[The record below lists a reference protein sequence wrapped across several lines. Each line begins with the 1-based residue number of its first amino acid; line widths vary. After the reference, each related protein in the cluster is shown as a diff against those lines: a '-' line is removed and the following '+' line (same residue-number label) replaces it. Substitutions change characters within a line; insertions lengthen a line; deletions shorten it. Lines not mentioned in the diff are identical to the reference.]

1 MRKAFLVIVLLIVS
15 SVFLSADYYIKKQ
28 VKTGSFAIMGKTEP
42 EKNETNEM
50 WLGENKMAMH
60 SEGQSFIVD
69 LDKKVAYMVNH
80 ANKSYIEMV
89 LPIDMAQY
97 IPEEMAP
104 MAQMMLNVT
113 ITVNPTGETQQIGT
127 WNCSG
132 YDVEMNMM
140 MLKMKMKI
148 WASQEVPFD
157 WKTFGE
163 RMYAEMAKAMMRM
176 GDDAVKEFM
185 KIEGFQIKSEMSMN
199 MMGTD
204 ITTTD
209 EVVEISEKAAPA
221 GTYLAP
227 EGYTKQDKLTKED
240 LMKKNTP

>member
-1 MRKAFLVIVLLIVS
+1 MRKAFLVIILLIIS

-28 VKTGSFAIMGKTEP
+28 VSTGSFTIMGKTEP
-42 EKNETNEM
+42 EKIETNEM

-60 SEGQSFIVD
+60 SVGQSFIVD

-80 ANKSYIEMV
+80 PNKSYVEMS

-97 IPEEMAP
+97 IPEEMAQ

-132 YDVEMNMM
+132 YDVEMGMM
-140 MLKMKMKI
+140 MLKIKMKI
-148 WASQEVPFD
+148 WASQDVPFD
-157 WKTFGE
+157 WKIFGE
-163 RMYAEMAKAMMRM
+163 RMYTEMAKAMMRM
-176 GDDAVKEFM
+176 GDVAVKEFM

-199 MMGTD
+199 MMGAD
-204 ITTTD
+204 ITSTD
-209 EVVEISEKAAPA
+209 EVVEISEKAAPV
-221 GTYLAP
+221 GIYSAP
-227 EGYTKQDKLTKED
+227 ESYTKKDKLTKED